1 MMEGT
6 LQGSNKTTEETV
18 PKLPL
23 TTALHITEV
32 VANSNEQGNY
42 NYVEIYNPS
51 DREIDLEGYQIYYYY
66 DPALPFD
73 KSKSNRWTITKDRYS
88 TDTLIRPNETKVIW
102 IKKQPCCYDL
112 SMEQF
117 LTNYN
122 TDGKGLSPSQQLAV
136 FTPGNNQ
143 GLNGTSTSGRSL
155 SISAPSGTHLIG
167 IRFNNGQLDA
177 GVNESITYREP
188 EPLTSM
194 MQKKETHQVPSP
206 GQP

>member
-1 MMEGT
+1 M
-6 LQGSNKTTEETV
+6 
-18 PKLPL
+18 
-23 TTALHITEV
+23 
-32 VANSNEQGNY
+32 
-42 NYVEIYNPS
+42 EIYNPS

-102 IKKQPCCYDL
+102 IKKRPCCYDL

-122 TDGKGLSPSQQLAV
+122 TDGKGLSPSQLLAV

-167 IRFNNGQLDA
+167 IRFNNGRLDA
-177 GVNESITYREP
+177 GVNESITYRGRAADEHDAEKRDP
-188 EPLTSM
+188 PGPFSVNRKIKSPLDRWIPQLRGLAYRSM
-194 MQKKETHQVPSP
+194 
-206 GQP
+206 

>member
-1 MMEGT
+1 
-6 LQGSNKTTEETV
+6 
-18 PKLPL
+18 
-23 TTALHITEV
+23 
-32 VANSNEQGNY
+32 
-42 NYVEIYNPS
+42 
-51 DREIDLEGYQIYYYY
+51 
-66 DPALPFD
+66 
-73 KSKSNRWTITKDRYS
+73 
-88 TDTLIRPNETKVIW
+88 
-102 IKKQPCCYDL
+102 
-112 SMEQF
+112 MEQF

-167 IRFNNGQLDA
+167 IRFNNGRLDA

-194 MQKKETHQVPSP
+194 MQKKRPTRSLLQVNRNKVPLIAGYPS
-206 GQP
+206 